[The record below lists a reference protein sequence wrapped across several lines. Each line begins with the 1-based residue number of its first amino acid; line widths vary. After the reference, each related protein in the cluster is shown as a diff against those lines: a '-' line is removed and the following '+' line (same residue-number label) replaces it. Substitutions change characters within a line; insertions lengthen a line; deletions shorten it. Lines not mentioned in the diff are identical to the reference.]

1 MKYSSIALLLLSS
14 VTASTSYAGD
24 FSLTSHDIMEG
35 QRMAKTFE
43 FTGFGCSGDNLSP
56 QLSWQ
61 NAPKGTKSFA
71 ITAYDPDAPTGS
83 GWWHW
88 STIDIPANVSE
99 LPRGVDLKKVGAT
112 EIRND
117 YGAKGF
123 GGVCPPEGDGMHRY
137 QFTVWA
143 LPEAKLDLDSN
154 SSPAL
159 VGFMLNAMALDK
171 ATLTATYVR

>member
-1 MKYSSIALLLLSS
+1 
-14 VTASTSYAGD
+14 
-24 FSLTSHDIMEG
+24 
-35 QRMAKTFE
+35 
-43 FTGFGCSGDNLSP
+43 
-56 QLSWQ
+56 
-61 NAPKGTKSFA
+61 
-71 ITAYDPDAPTGS
+71 DPDAPTGS

-88 STIDIPANVSE
+88 SAIDIPANVSE